1 MKIQLLTLAFMWCFA
16 AATLAQRGTTDNPVS
31 QPKHPS
37 GKYSLGINTNIVIDG
52 FLDPSFRSPVEIIL
66 RKQGGTNNAWRARVM
81 GSMSSTEVGY
91 NEVENEQEGRSSA
104 LGLALGYE
112 WQRLIKNKWSWYYGF
127 EIEGQR
133 MRSDYTYRTFYS
145 DPDAPQELGWEAVE
159 KQKNDLFSLLP
170 FAGLRFQITPK
181 LFLSTEFRLVA
192 STQRAKY
199 TTDYHYLEID
209 GGTSTSETT
218 STRIN
223 ALDFQPYSG
232 IYISIIL

>member
-1 MKIQLLTLAFMWCFA
+1 MCCFIA
-16 AATLAQRGTTDNPVS
+16 VSQAQRGTTEPPAS
-31 QPKHPS
+31 QPENSS
-37 GKYSLGINTNIVIDG
+37 GKYELGINTNIVIDG
-52 FLDPSFRSPVEIIL
+52 FLDPSFRSPMEIML
-66 RKQGGTNNAWRARVM
+66 RKRSGDGAWRGRAM
-81 GSMSSTEVGY
+81 GSLSSTKIGY
-91 NEVENEQEGRSSA
+91 NEVENEREGSSSA
-104 LGLALGYE
+104 IGLALGYE

-127 EIEGQR
+127 DIEGQR
-133 MRSDYTYRTFYS
+133 MRSDYTYRSFYS
-145 DPDAPQELGWEAVE
+145 DPDAPQEIGWETVQ

-192 STQRAKY
+192 STQRATY

-209 GGTSTSETT
+209 GGTSTSETH

-232 IYISIIL
+232 IYISIAL